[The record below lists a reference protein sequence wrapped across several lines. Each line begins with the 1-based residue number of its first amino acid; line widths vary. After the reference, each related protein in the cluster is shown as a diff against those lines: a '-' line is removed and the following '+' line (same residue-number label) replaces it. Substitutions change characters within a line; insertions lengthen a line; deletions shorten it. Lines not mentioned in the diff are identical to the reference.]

1 MGSKHAF
8 LILAHQD
15 FNILQLLVDSLDD
28 TRNDIY
34 IHIDRKVNSFPQIKT
49 NKSRLK
55 FLEGDKR
62 IDVRWGDVS
71 QIEAEFSLFKESIQD
86 CSYHYYH
93 IISGTH
99 LPLVNQDVMH
109 QFFNGRDEVEY
120 FAIMPFSEE
129 ELIRKGNRLNL
140 MMKSFSTNVTAQ
152 KIWRLGIR
160 IQELIHFKI
169 NKKTKFIKASNWV
182 SLTDKAIKYLLENQ
196 SKILKKYK
204 YSMCGDELFIPT
216 ELALSNKKFTMKF
229 LEDYLYHK
237 VGDANSTVLTMDDY
251 TQIQQSKA
259 LFARKF
265 SEQHKDLVDKILNNV
280 KS

>member
-1 MGSKHAF
+1 MGSKHAY

-15 FNILQLLVDSLDD
+15 FKILQILVDSLDD
-28 TRNDIY
+28 IRNDIY
-34 IHIDRKVNSFPQIKT
+34 IHIDRKVNCLPQIKT
-49 NKSRLK
+49 NKSRIK

-62 IDVRWGDVS
+62 IDVRWGNVS
-71 QIEAEFSLFKESIQD
+71 QIEAEFSLFKECVQYGA
-86 CSYHYYH
+86 YHYYH

-109 QFFNGRDEVEY
+109 QLFNGQDDVEY
-120 FAIMPFSEE
+120 FAAMPFSKE
-129 ELIRKGNRLNL
+129 ELNRKGNRLNL

-152 KIWRLGIR
+152 KIWRFGIR

-169 NKKTKFIKASNWV
+169 NRKTDFIKASNWV
-182 SLTDKAIKYLLENQ
+182 SITDKAVKHLLQHQ

-229 LEDYLYHK
+229 LEDYLFHK

-251 TQIQQSKA
+251 SQIQQSKA

-265 SEQHKDLVDKILNNV
+265 SEQHMDLVDKILNSL